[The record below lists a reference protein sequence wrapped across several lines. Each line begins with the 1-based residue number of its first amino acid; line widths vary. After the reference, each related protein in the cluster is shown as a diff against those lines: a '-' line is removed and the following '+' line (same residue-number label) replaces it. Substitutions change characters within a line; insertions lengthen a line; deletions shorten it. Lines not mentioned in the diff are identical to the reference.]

1 MNNWVK
7 EFPAAITVCDRNGI
21 ITEMN
26 DNSVQTFEKD
36 GGTKLIGKDLHD
48 CHPEPAKSQLKEM
61 LEKKKSNCY
70 TIEKSTT
77 DGVKKKLIY
86 QSPWFENGEYKG
98 LVEISFEIPSEMP
111 HFVRA

>member
-26 DNSVQTFEKD
+26 NFSVKTFEKD
-36 GGTKLIGKDLHD
+36 GGSELIGKNLLD
-48 CHPEPAKSQLKEM
+48 CHPEPSKSQLKEM
-61 LEKKKSNCY
+61 LEKKTSNCY

-86 QSPWFENGEYKG
+86 QSPWFENSEYKG
-98 LVEISFEIPSEMP
+98 FVELSFEIPFEMP
-111 HFVRA
+111 HFVRE